1 VLGLGGALVLVG
13 LTSAPLTIT
22 NGTLLSVRNHK
33 LLGHYGSAPQHVEQL
48 VALAGYH
55 RLDFSRSISG
65 HIELAKAQDAV
76 RQLNDKT
83 GDPIR
88 LILVP

>member
-1 VLGLGGALVLVG
+1 
-13 LTSAPLTIT
+13 
-22 NGTLLSVRNHK
+22 
-33 LLGHYGSAPQHVEQL
+33 VEQL

-55 RLDFSRSISG
+55 RLDLSRSISG
-65 HIELAKAQDAV
+65 HIELAKAADAV
-76 RQLNDKT
+76 AQLNDKT